1 MKTSMIAFV
10 AALAVLLVGL
20 YFVMGMVAKSR
31 PAAKTPIVRG
41 VDAFPLTVTDAFGE
55 QVNIPYQPQHI
66 ISMAPAVT
74 ETLFALGRGKYVI
87 ADTTFCDYPEEAKLL
102 PHIGGYLDPNIEQI
116 IALKPDLIIGERG
129 NMKDTLE
136 QMHKLYMPLVAVD
149 PTDYDSTMETI
160 KLIGQVVGES
170 PEAEK
175 LVQVLKDQRTAVT
188 EKVKTLPAEQ
198 LPRTL
203 YLFELGDDLYSA
215 GPGSHIDQLI
225 TLAGGKNIASDVQTA
240 WPKLSLEKVIADD
253 PQAIIVLAAKGTP
266 DELTAERALQYFR
279 GDERWVNVSAVKD
292 GRVAVVEDDLISRP
306 GSPRQGIALQQLAAA
321 LHPELFPAGEKK

>member
-1 MKTSMIAFV
+1 MKSSMVAFIGLV
-10 AALAVLLVGL
+10 MVLLVGL
-20 YFVMGMVAKSR
+20 YLIMNKVAKSR
-31 PAAKTPIVRG
+31 PSVKTPIVRG
-41 VDAFPLTVTDAFGE
+41 ADAFPLTVTDVFGE
-55 QVNIPYQPQHI
+55 QVKIPYQPQHI

-74 ETLFALGRGKYVI
+74 ETLYALGRGKYVI
-87 ADTTFCDYPEEAKLL
+87 ADTTFCDYPEDAKKL

-116 IALKPDLIIGERG
+116 IALKPDLIIGMRG

-136 QMHKLYMPLVAVD
+136 QMHKLYMPLIAVD

-175 LVQVLKDQRTAVT
+175 LVQTLKDQRAAVT
-188 EKVKTLPAEQ
+188 EKIKTLPVEQ

-225 TLAGGKNIASDVQTA
+225 TLAGGKNIAGDVQTP

-266 DELTAERALQYFR
+266 DQLTADGALNYFR
-279 GDERWVNVSAVKD
+279 GDERWANVSAVKD

-321 LHPELFPAGEKK
+321 LHPDLFPAGEKK

>member
-1 MKTSMIAFV
+1 MKSSMVAFIG
-10 AALAVLLVGL
+10 ALLVLLVGL

-31 PAAKTPIVRG
+31 PQVKTPIVRG
-41 VDAFPLTVTDAFGE
+41 ADAFPLTVTDAFGE
-55 QVNIPYQPQHI
+55 QVKIPYQPQHI

-74 ETLFALGRGKYVI
+74 ETLYALGRGKYVI

-116 IALKPDLIIGERG
+116 IALKPDLIIGMRG

-136 QMHKLYMPLVAVD
+136 QMHKLYMPLIAVD

-175 LVQVLKDQRTAVT
+175 LVQILKDQRTAVT
-188 EKVKTLPAEQ
+188 EKIKTLPAEQ

-225 TLAGGKNIASDVQTA
+225 TLAGGKNIAGDVQTA
-240 WPKLSLEKVIADD
+240 WPKLSLEKVVADD
-253 PQAIIVLAAKGTP
+253 PQAIIVLATKGTP
-266 DELTAERALQYFR
+266 DELTAEGALNYFR
-279 GDERWVNVSAVKD
+279 GDERWANVSAVKD

-321 LHPELFPAGEKK
+321 LHPELFPTGEKK